1 VARPDGLQ
9 RAGVQGADRLPRD
22 EDLDLLVELG
32 LGIHRRL
39 NEERARQGRPVLGPE
54 EVSFWYLAHRLGRRL
69 LGAWGR
75 RLPGLQSHGP
85 GVWRCRLLGRPIFLV
100 SGGDLPVEEASLPLH
115 LVARESGETGQAVAR
130 LVAGHAELWDRYSG
144 WLASLH
150 PAAFE
155 EVKNMAKGT
164 RGQLRLDL
172 TPVIETMGMDWLIE
186 QVGAK
191 QVIEHLGAKRVI
203 RELGGVEGLLAELTP
218 DQRRQLRRLLSNE

>member
-1 VARPDGLQ
+1 LAHK
-9 RAGVQGADRLPRD
+9 
-22 EDLDLLVELG
+22 EL
-32 LGIHRRL
+32 RTAPPTAKRFP
-39 NEERARQGRPVLGPE
+39 RARR
-54 EVSFWYLAHRLGRRL
+54 ADTR
-69 LGAWGR
+69 
-75 RLPGLQSHGP
+75 
-85 GVWRCRLLGRPIFLV
+85 
-100 SGGDLPVEEASLPLH
+100 PVEEASLPLH
-115 LVARESGETGQAVAR
+115 LVARESGETEQAVAR

-191 QVIEHLGAKRVI
+191 EVIEHVGAKKFIEQLGAKEFLRQLGPKRLI
-203 RELGGVEGLLAELTP
+203 AELGGVEGLLAELTP